1 MTRLER
7 AFEQLKNIRLGD
19 EPVYAED
26 LAPPKPK
33 SKPKPK
39 PKKKR
44 RFLPS
49 SEPSQGRLQY
59 AATAVKRLRNA

>member
-1 MTRLER
+1 MTRLEQIKR
-7 AFEQLKNIRLGD
+7 LMKIRLGD

-26 LAPPKPK
+26 LAPPKP
-33 SKPKPK
+33 KPKPK

>member
-1 MTRLER
+1 VTRLER

-26 LAPPKPK
+26 LAPPKP
-33 SKPKPK
+33 KPKPK

>member
-7 AFEQLKNIRLGD
+7 AFEQLKNIRLGA

-26 LAPPKPK
+26 LAPPKP
-33 SKPKPK
+33 KPKPK

>member
-1 MTRLER
+1 MTRLEQIKR
-7 AFEQLKNIRLGD
+7 LMKIRLGD

-26 LAPPKPK
+26 LAPP
-33 SKPKPK
+33 KPKPK